1 MELVPAV
8 TAWLSSK
15 QRLLKRNVQDA
26 VSNPADFVDKQLTN
40 FNEDMKPEQVFDL
53 EVWKR
58 ELLGQGKGLVE
69 GEAATAVLGKA
80 FGPAGMAA
88 AQAASVLT
96 PMLVGAFR
104 PVGSKLL
111 PSTLQS
117 IKKGL
122 APDPREKIF
131 ASLRDPDLELA
142 KSIEG
147 KISDRALQNYGTEK
161 FPLDPYLGHVRG
173 GQLTPANKMLEAV
186 GPRELSLM
194 LLRVR
199 AQDTVVGMRNI
210 NSSRASE
217 LTRSRLPGVDR
228 SLEKSLADLDKAEQA
243 LRSDLDAM
251 RDSIRYKSPLVEVSS
266 GGASYD
272 IQDGAYN
279 LGKILGDSPYSDEQL
294 SKKSLEQ
301 LVSIGKK
308 TEAAQ
313 LKEASVIKDFTVKRS
328 AQLNQEQG
336 LTKGFIELKTQQDL
350 GAETEFMNNCVG
362 AGGAHPRTGK
372 FIPKWHPI
380 TGEQITKGFA
390 EDSGDQYWKRLQSG
404 NERIFSY
411 RPEGLPVATIRM
423 DTRTGEVIE
432 ALGVEN
438 MSIPA
443 SMAKEIK
450 LFTDQK
456 KGEFLGFPLAY
467 KYKRIALD
475 DPFAHNVPRAIDQ
488 LIRPNGAGFVQR
500 AEWNRQDNLRRIQQ
514 IQNDFRQFEA
524 GDLNPPPV
532 QVAAW
537 EAEQAAL
544 RAARELNPPPA
555 QIEWEPDGGLF
566 GDF

>member
-111 PSTLQS
+111 PSKLQS
-117 IKKGL
+117 IRSDMKELSRAEGPL
-122 APDPREKIF
+122 AESIQEK
-131 ASLRDPDLELA
+131 AS
-142 KSIEG
+142 G
-147 KISDRALQNYGTEK
+147 KVLQKYGTEE
-161 FPLDPYLGHVRG
+161 FPLDPYLAHMRGTRLESPEAFKRQLNPKELTLQDMRDRAQYYSERKRIIDHLVAAGKRDPAYRSEELRGLEGDIYAYRDAIRSKQPLFTVSSYDG
-173 GQLTPANKMLEAV
+173 GQDI
-186 GPRELSLM
+186 RE
-194 LLRVR
+194 
-199 AQDTVVGMRNI
+199 
-210 NSSRASE
+210 
-217 LTRSRLPGVDR
+217 
-228 SLEKSLADLDKAEQA
+228 
-243 LRSDLDAM
+243 
-251 RDSIRYKSPLVEVSS
+251 
-266 GGASYD
+266 
-272 IQDGAYN
+272 GAYN
-279 LGKILGDSPYSDEQL
+279 LSRVLENSPYSPDQL

-336 LTKGFIELKTQQDL
+336 LPKGFIELKTQQDL

-362 AGGAHPRTGK
+362 AGGAHPQTGK

-438 MSIPA
+438 MSIPEDSA
-443 SMAKEIK
+443 AAISK
-450 LFTDQK
+450 FTDHMSA
-456 KGEFLGFPLAY
+456 GMMSSSDLA
-467 KYKRIALD
+467 K
-475 DPFAHNVPRAIDQ
+475 VQAIMN
-488 LIRPNGAGFVQR
+488 RPV
-500 AEWNRQDNLRRIQQ
+500 
-514 IQNDFRQFEA
+514 
-524 GDLNPPPV
+524 NPPDPN
-532 QVAAW
+532 Q
-537 EAEQAAL
+537 
-544 RAARELNPPPA
+544 
-555 QIEWEPDGGLF
+555 F
-566 GDF
+566 MF

>member
-15 QRLLKRNVQDA
+15 QRLLKRNIQDA

-58 ELLGQGKGLVE
+58 ELASQGKGLVE
-69 GEAATAVLGKA
+69 GETATAVLGKA

-111 PSTLQS
+111 PSTLQG
-117 IKKGL
+117 IKKGIT
-122 APDPREKIF
+122 PVPYEGPRGWDNGGGDNPPLSKI
-131 ASLRDPDLELA
+131 
-142 KSIEG
+142 IQG
-147 KISDRALQNYGTEK
+147 KISDKALQNYGTEK
-161 FPLDPYLGHVRG
+161 FPLDPYLAHVRG
-173 GQLTPANKMLEAV
+173 IPHKSPTEVLRAINPVVMDNKAISRLSEHVRIVARGA
-186 GPRELSLM
+186 GPEELSKLKHKYGPD
-194 LLRVR
+194 LLSARDALNTPGSLYTVR
-199 AQDTVVGMRNI
+199 SPWQAG
-210 NSSRASE
+210 
-217 LTRSRLPGVDR
+217 
-228 SLEKSLADLDKAEQA
+228 LDIKE
-243 LRSDLDAM
+243 
-251 RDSIRYKSPLVEVSS
+251 
-266 GGASYD
+266 
-272 IQDGAYN
+272 GAYN

-301 LVSIGKK
+301 LVSIGKR

-336 LTKGFIELKTQQDL
+336 LPKGFVELKTQQDL

-372 FIPKWHPI
+372 FLPKWHPI
-380 TGEQITKGFA
+380 TGKQITKGFA

-423 DTRTGEVIE
+423 DTRTGNVIE

-438 MSIPA
+438 RPIPE
-443 SMAKEIK
+443 SMTKEIK
-450 LFTDQK
+450 RFTSQK
-456 KGEFLGFPLAY
+456 QGEFLGFPLAY
-467 KYKRIALD
+467 KYRQMGSMDARRWDVPLELEAL
-475 DPFAHNVPRAIDQ
+475 
-488 LIRPNGAGFVQR
+488 LRPHGPGFVQR

-514 IQNDFRQFEA
+514 IQDDFRQFEA
-524 GDLNPPPV
+524 GDW
-532 QVAAW
+532 VA
-537 EAEQAAL
+537 E
-544 RAARELNPPPA
+544 
-555 QIEWEPDGGLF
+555 
-566 GDF
+566 

>member
-58 ELLGQGKGLVE
+58 ELASQGKGLVE
-69 GEAATAVLGKA
+69 GETATAVLGKA

-111 PSTLQS
+111 PSTLQG
-117 IKKGL
+117 IKKGIT
-122 APDPREKIF
+122 PVPYEGPRGWDNGGGDNPPLSEI
-131 ASLRDPDLELA
+131 
-142 KSIEG
+142 IQG
-147 KISDRALQNYGTEK
+147 KIGDKALQNYGTEK
-161 FPLDPYLGHVRG
+161 FPLDSYLSHVRG
-173 GQLTPANKMLEAV
+173 GQFVGTDEILVAV
-186 GPRELSLM
+186 DPREMPLSSM
-194 LLRVR
+194 RIR
-199 AQDTVVGMRNI
+199 AQDTLIGARNI
-210 NSSRASE
+210 NDSRAFE
-217 LTRSRLPGVDR
+217 LTRKRMPGMGR
-228 SLEKSLADLDKAEQA
+228 SLEESLAGLNKAEQA
-243 LRSDLDAM
+243 MRSDLDAM
-251 RDSIRYKSPLVEVSS
+251 RDSIRYKSPLIEVSI
-266 GGASYD
+266 GGASND
-272 IQDGAYN
+272 IREGAYN

-313 LKEASVIKDFTVKRS
+313 LKEASVIKDFTISRS

-336 LTKGFIELKTQQDL
+336 LPKGFIELKTQQDL

-411 RPEGLPVATIRM
+411 RPEGLPVVTIRINSK
-423 DTRTGEVIE
+423 TGEVIE

-438 MSIPA
+438 RPIPNV
-443 SMAKEIK
+443 MEDPIAK
-450 LFTDQK
+450 
-456 KGEFLGFPLAY
+456 
-467 KYKRIALD
+467 
-475 DPFAHNVPRAIDQ
+475 
-488 LIRPNGAGFVQR
+488 FVG
-500 AEWNRQDNLRRIQQ
+500 L
-514 IQNDFRQFEA
+514 
-524 GDLNPPPV
+524 
-532 QVAAW
+532 
-537 EAEQAAL
+537 
-544 RAARELNPPPA
+544 
-555 QIEWEPDGGLF
+555 GLF
-566 GDF
+566 NLKHKGTIF

>member
-58 ELLGQGKGLVE
+58 ELASQGKGLVE

-111 PSTLQS
+111 PSQLGM
-117 IKKGL
+117 IKKSIT
-122 APDPREKIF
+122 PDPFERITTLNVEQEF
-131 ASLRDPDLELA
+131 A
-142 KSIEG
+142 KSIQG
-147 KISDRALQNYGTEK
+147 KISDKALQNYGTEK
-161 FPLDPYLGHVRG
+161 FPLDPYLSHVRG
-173 GQLTPANKMLEAV
+173 GQFASTDEMLAV
-186 GPRELSLM
+186 VDPREMSLRDISRRAGTIGREGST
-194 LLRVR
+194 LKDWERLNEKYSNPSEGSQVRLR
-199 AQDTVVGMRNI
+199 
-210 NSSRASE
+210 E
-217 LTRSRLPGVDR
+217 LTT
-228 SLEKSLADLDKAEQA
+228 DLN
-243 LRSDLDAM
+243 AM
-251 RDSIRYKSPLVEVSS
+251 RDSIRYKTPLIKVSTD
-266 GGASYD
+266 GASTD
-272 IQDGAYN
+272 IREGAYN
-279 LGKILGDSPYSDEQL
+279 LSQVLENSPYSPEQL

-301 LVSIGKK
+301 LVSIGKR

-336 LTKGFIELKTQQDL
+336 LPKGFVELKTQQDL

-362 AGGAHPRTGK
+362 AGGAHPQTGK

-411 RPEGLPVATIRM
+411 RPDGLPVATIRINSK
-423 DTRTGEVIE
+423 TGEIIE
-432 ALGVEN
+432 ALGMEN
-438 MSIPA
+438 RPI
-443 SMAKEIK
+443 
-450 LFTDQK
+450 
-456 KGEFLGFPLAY
+456 
-467 KYKRIALD
+467 
-475 DPFAHNVPRAIDQ
+475 
-488 LIRPNGAGFVQR
+488 PNGMEDPIAKFVG
-500 AEWNRQDNLRRIQQ
+500 L
-514 IQNDFRQFEA
+514 
-524 GDLNPPPV
+524 
-532 QVAAW
+532 
-537 EAEQAAL
+537 
-544 RAARELNPPPA
+544 
-555 QIEWEPDGGLF
+555 GLF
-566 GDF
+566 NLKHKGAIF

>member
-26 VSNPADFVDKQLTN
+26 ISNPADFVDKQLTN

-58 ELLGQGKGLVE
+58 ELASQGKGLVE
-69 GEAATAVLGKA
+69 GETATAVLGKA

-111 PSTLQS
+111 PSTLQG
-117 IKKGL
+117 IKKGIT
-122 APDPREKIF
+122 PVPYEGPRGWDNGGGDNPPLSEI
-131 ASLRDPDLELA
+131 
-142 KSIEG
+142 IQG
-147 KISDRALQNYGTEK
+147 KIGDKALQNYGTEK
-161 FPLDPYLGHVRG
+161 FPLDSYLSHVRG
-173 GQLTPANKMLEAV
+173 GQFVGTDEILVAV
-186 GPRELSLM
+186 DPREMPLSSM
-194 LLRVR
+194 RIR
-199 AQDTVVGMRNI
+199 AQDTLIGARNI
-210 NSSRASE
+210 NDSRAFE
-217 LTRSRLPGVDR
+217 LTRKRMPGMGR
-228 SLEKSLADLDKAEQA
+228 SLEESLAGLNKAEQTM
-243 LRSDLDAM
+243 RSDLDAM
-251 RDSIRYKSPLVEVSS
+251 RDSIRYKSPLIEVSI
-266 GGASYD
+266 GGASND
-272 IQDGAYN
+272 IREGAYN

-313 LKEASVIKDFTVKRS
+313 LKEASVIKDFTISRS

-336 LTKGFIELKTQQDL
+336 LPKGFIELKTQQDL

-411 RPEGLPVATIRM
+411 RPEGLPVVTIRINSK
-423 DTRTGEVIE
+423 TGEVIE

-438 MSIPA
+438 RPIPNV
-443 SMAKEIK
+443 MEDPIAK
-450 LFTDQK
+450 
-456 KGEFLGFPLAY
+456 
-467 KYKRIALD
+467 
-475 DPFAHNVPRAIDQ
+475 
-488 LIRPNGAGFVQR
+488 FVG
-500 AEWNRQDNLRRIQQ
+500 L
-514 IQNDFRQFEA
+514 
-524 GDLNPPPV
+524 
-532 QVAAW
+532 
-537 EAEQAAL
+537 
-544 RAARELNPPPA
+544 
-555 QIEWEPDGGLF
+555 GLF
-566 GDF
+566 NLKHKGTIF

>member
-15 QRLLKRNVQDA
+15 QRLLKRNAQDA

-58 ELLGQGKGLVE
+58 ELVSQGKGLVE
-69 GEAATAVLGKA
+69 GETATAVLGKA

-111 PSTLQS
+111 PSTLQNIKSDLKEFPQAKGSLAGS
-117 IKKGL
+117 IQ
-122 APDPREKIF
+122 EK
-131 ASLRDPDLELA
+131 AS
-142 KSIEG
+142 G
-147 KISDRALQNYGTEK
+147 KVLQKYGTSD
-161 FPLDPYLGHVRG
+161 FPLDPYLAHVRG
-173 GQLTPANKMLEAV
+173 AQFEGAEAFKNLLS
-186 GPRELSLM
+186 PRELSLHDM
-194 LLRVR
+194 RVD
-199 AQDTVVGMRNI
+199 AQYYSGKKSMIDRLVADGKRDPAY
-210 NSSRASE
+210 RSE
-217 LTRSRLPGVDR
+217 ELQKLEGDLYAYRDAIRS
-228 SLEKSLADLDKAEQA
+228 KQ
-243 LRSDLDAM
+243 
-251 RDSIRYKSPLVEVSS
+251 PLVEVHAST
-266 GGASYD
+266 GELDIREGAR
-272 IQDGAYN
+272 N
-279 LGKILGDSPYSDEQL
+279 LSRVLENSPYSPDQL

-313 LKEASVIKDFTVKRS
+313 LKEASVIKDFTISRS

-336 LTKGFIELKTQQDL
+336 LPKGFIELKTQQDL

-411 RPEGLPVATIRM
+411 RPEGLPVATIRISNK
-423 DTRTGEVIE
+423 TGEVIE

-438 MSIPA
+438 RPIP
-443 SMAKEIK
+443 KELSTEIDAFVK
-450 LFTDQK
+450 EHQRTFSGKDFDRVLRRQ
-456 KGEFLGFPLAY
+456 E
-467 KYKRIALD
+467 D
-475 DPFAHNVPRAIDQ
+475 DPDNVFQ
-488 LIRPNGAGFVQR
+488 
-500 AEWNRQDNLRRIQQ
+500 
-514 IQNDFRQFEA
+514 
-524 GDLNPPPV
+524 
-532 QVAAW
+532 
-537 EAEQAAL
+537 
-544 RAARELNPPPA
+544 
-555 QIEWEPDGGLF
+555 GL
-566 GDF
+566 

>member
-58 ELLGQGKGLVE
+58 ELASQGKGLVE
-69 GEAATAVLGKA
+69 GETATAVLGKA

-111 PSTLQS
+111 PSTLQG
-117 IKKGL
+117 IKKGIT
-122 APDPREKIF
+122 PVPYEGPRGWDNGGGDNPPLSEI
-131 ASLRDPDLELA
+131 
-142 KSIEG
+142 IQG
-147 KISDRALQNYGTEK
+147 KIGDKALQNYGTEK
-161 FPLDPYLGHVRG
+161 FPLDSYLSHVRG
-173 GQLTPANKMLEAV
+173 GQFVGTDEILVAV
-186 GPRELSLM
+186 DPREMPLSSM
-194 LLRVR
+194 RIR
-199 AQDTVVGMRNI
+199 AQDTLIGARNI
-210 NSSRASE
+210 NDSRAFE
-217 LTRSRLPGVDR
+217 LTRKRMPGMGR
-228 SLEKSLADLDKAEQA
+228 SLEESLAGLNKAEQTM
-243 LRSDLDAM
+243 RSDLDAM
-251 RDSIRYKSPLVEVSS
+251 RDSIRYKSPLIEVSI
-266 GGASYD
+266 GGASND
-272 IQDGAYN
+272 IREGAYN

-313 LKEASVIKDFTVKRS
+313 LKEASVIKDFTISRS

-336 LTKGFIELKTQQDL
+336 LPKGFIELKTQQDL

-411 RPEGLPVATIRM
+411 RPEGLPVVTIRINSK
-423 DTRTGEVIE
+423 TGEVIE

-438 MSIPA
+438 RPIPNV
-443 SMAKEIK
+443 MEDPIAK
-450 LFTDQK
+450 
-456 KGEFLGFPLAY
+456 
-467 KYKRIALD
+467 
-475 DPFAHNVPRAIDQ
+475 
-488 LIRPNGAGFVQR
+488 FVG
-500 AEWNRQDNLRRIQQ
+500 L
-514 IQNDFRQFEA
+514 
-524 GDLNPPPV
+524 
-532 QVAAW
+532 
-537 EAEQAAL
+537 
-544 RAARELNPPPA
+544 
-555 QIEWEPDGGLF
+555 GLF
-566 GDF
+566 NLKHKGTIF

>member
-40 FNEDMKPEQVFDL
+40 FNEDAKPEQVFDL

-58 ELLGQGKGLVE
+58 ELASQGKGLVE

-111 PSTLQS
+111 PSQLGM
-117 IKKGL
+117 IKKSL
-122 APDPREKIF
+122 APDPREKVF
-131 ASLRDPDLELA
+131 SSLQNPDLELS
-142 KSIEG
+142 KSIQG
-147 KISDRALQNYGTEK
+147 KISDRSLQNYGTEK
-161 FPLDPYLGHVRG
+161 FPLDPYLSHVRES
-173 GQLTPANKMLEAV
+173 QFVHVDEVLAAID
-186 GPRELSLM
+186 PREMSLSNI
-194 LLRVR
+194 RIR
-199 AQDTVVGMRNI
+199 AQDTLIGARNI
-210 NSSRASE
+210 NDSRAFE
-217 LTRSRLPGVDR
+217 LTRKRMPGMGR
-228 SLEKSLADLDKAEQA
+228 SLEESLAGLNKAEQTM
-243 LRSDLDAM
+243 RSDLDAM
-251 RDSIRYKSPLVEVSS
+251 RDSIRYKSPLIEVSI
-266 GGASYD
+266 GGASND
-272 IQDGAYN
+272 IREGAYN
-279 LGKILGDSPYSDEQL
+279 LSQVLESSPYSPDQL

-336 LTKGFIELKTQQDL
+336 LPKGFVELKTQQDL

-362 AGGAHPRTGK
+362 AGGAHPQTGK
-372 FIPKWHPI
+372 FLPKWHPI

-390 EDSGDQYWKRLQSG
+390 GDSGDQYWKRLQSG

-423 DTRTGEVIE
+423 DARTGEVIE
-432 ALGVEN
+432 ALGVKNSPIPKEFSG
-438 MSIPA
+438 SIEDFVTWRR
-443 SMAKEIK
+443 KQ
-450 LFTDQK
+450 QK
-456 KGEFLGFPLAY
+456 YLLLPLGPLRNPNDMYRVLRPQGNNAVEDAA
-467 KYKRIALD
+467 IA
-475 DPFAHNVPRAIDQ
+475 ANPRGPGA
-488 LIRPNGAGFVQR
+488 LIR
-500 AEWNRQDNLRRIQQ
+500 DLR
-514 IQNDFRQFEA
+514 DFE
-524 GDLNPPPV
+524 
-532 QVAAW
+532 QVDW
-537 EAEQAAL
+537 EAE
-544 RAARELNPPPA
+544 
-555 QIEWEPDGGLF
+555 
-566 GDF
+566 

>member
-58 ELLGQGKGLVE
+58 ELASQGKGLVE

-111 PSTLQS
+111 PSTLQIIKSDMGEFSLAEGSLAES
-117 IKKGL
+117 IQKK
-122 APDPREKIF
+122 
-131 ASLRDPDLELA
+131 AS
-142 KSIEG
+142 G
-147 KISDRALQNYGTEK
+147 KVLQKYGTEE
-161 FPLDPYLGHVRG
+161 FPLDPYLAHMRG
-173 GQLTPANKMLEAV
+173 TRLESPEAFKKQLN
-186 GPRELSLM
+186 PRELSLQDM
-194 LLRVR
+194 RAGAQHYSERKPILDRLVADGKRDPAYRSEVLRRLEGDLR
-199 AQDTVVGMRNI
+199 AYRF
-210 NSSRASE
+210 ALSE
-217 LTRSRLPGVDR
+217 
-228 SLEKSLADLDKAEQA
+228 KAPIF
-243 LRSDLDAM
+243 R
-251 RDSIRYKSPLVEVSS
+251 VEPYA
-266 GGASYD
+266 GAAD
-272 IQDGAYN
+272 IQEGAYN
-279 LGKILGDSPYSDEQL
+279 LSQVLENSPYSPDQL

-336 LTKGFIELKTQQDL
+336 LPKGFVELKTRQDL

-362 AGGAHPRTGK
+362 AGGAHPQTGK
-372 FIPKWHPI
+372 FLPKWHPI

-390 EDSGDQYWKRLQSG
+390 EDSGDKYWKRLQSG

-432 ALGVEN
+432 ALGMGN
-438 MSIPA
+438 RPIP
-443 SMAKEIK
+443 SDISNHIK
-450 LFTDQK
+450 SFVTQK
-456 KGEFLGFPLAY
+456 RAEFLGFPLAA
-467 KYKRIALD
+467 KYKQITLE
-475 DPFAHNVPRAIDQ
+475 DPFAHNVPRAIGQ
-488 LIRPNGAGFVQR
+488 LIRPRGEGA
-500 AEWNRQDNLRRIQQ
+500 
-514 IQNDFRQFEA
+514 
-524 GDLNPPPV
+524 V

-555 QIEWEPDGGLF
+555 QIEL